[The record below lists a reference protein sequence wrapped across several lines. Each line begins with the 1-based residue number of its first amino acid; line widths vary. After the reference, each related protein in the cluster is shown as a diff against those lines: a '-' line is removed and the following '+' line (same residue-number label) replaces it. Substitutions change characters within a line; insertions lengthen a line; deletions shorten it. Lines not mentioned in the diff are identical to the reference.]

1 MAWLMAHPRTWRI
14 AALFFLAAAF
24 LGPWFYDRVNVPAEY
39 TCDPPFIRLE
49 GDFCG
54 LPMSGVWLLR
64 MLIAGSINI
73 FIGLITD
80 VTVSAESVRELLVIL
95 SAVLLLLPIISTLL
109 LIWRGDRRGLQI
121 FHLVGLCL
129 AGGLMLWVLSTESGL
144 HTSRLWGPWLYTGSV
159 LILLILFLILEI
171 ICYAKTKGT
180 SQAG

>member
-1 MAWLMAHPRTWRI
+1 LKHGLVNGSPAH
-14 AALFFLAAAF
+14 LAHSGAV
-24 LGPWFYDRVNVPAEY
+24 LSGSGIPGSRFYDRVNVPAEY

-129 AGGLMLWVLSTESGL
+129 AGGLMLWVLSAESGL
-144 HTSRLWGPWLYTGSV
+144 RMIQLWGPWLYFASV
-159 LILLILFLILEI
+159 IVLLILEI
-171 ICYAKTKGT
+171 VVFAFKSRLKPV
-180 SQAG
+180 S